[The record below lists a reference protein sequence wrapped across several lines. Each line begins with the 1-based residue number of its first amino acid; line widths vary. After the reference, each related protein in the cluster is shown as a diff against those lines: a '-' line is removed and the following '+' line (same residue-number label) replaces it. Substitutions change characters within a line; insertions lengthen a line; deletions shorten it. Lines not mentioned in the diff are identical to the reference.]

1 MLSYQQSAPS
11 TLACTHR
18 WRVAAPVGDQCVGT
32 CCLCGA
38 ERQFTNERRPFG
50 QAARTHRPAGK
61 VGVAT
66 VTPGVAA
73 LCARIGA
80 KHEAVASS

>member
-1 MLSYQQSAPS
+1 LSEQTSVPTIAV
-11 TLACTHR
+11 CTHR
-18 WRVAAPVGDQCVGT
+18 WRVAAPIGDRCVGT

-50 QAARTHRPAGK
+50 QAARTHKPAARP
-61 VGVAT
+61 GVAT
-66 VTPGVAA
+66 VTPGIAA

-80 KHEAVASS
+80 KSEALA